1 MVKNTS
7 GPPPHFSYAHRSTRK
22 TDFAAEAAATKFNSV
37 CLYVGLTEEPDGT
50 CNTKRQDIWVWRTV
64 CMWGS
69 PQWEG
74 EPVAEVGRE
83 RKVCA
88 REFVCAAHRLGGKGD
103 QMILIEHTRLN
114 LSRSCQQ
121 GHSTAYNTPCT
132 FSRLQRILL
141 LRTLS

>member
-1 MVKNTS
+1 M
-7 GPPPHFSYAHRSTRK
+7 Y
-22 TDFAAEAAATKFNSV
+22 DEAARDLGV
-37 CLYVGLTEEPDGT
+37 EDCLYVGLTGAG
-50 CNTKRQDIWVWRTV
+50 RA
-64 CMWGS
+64 
-69 PQWEG
+69 
-74 EPVAEVGRE
+74 VAEVGRE
-83 RKVCA
+83 RGVCA
-88 REFVCAAHRLGGKGD
+88 RGFVCAAHRLGGKGD

>member
-1 MVKNTS
+1 M
-7 GPPPHFSYAHRSTRK
+7 Y
-22 TDFAAEAAATKFNSV
+22 DEAARDLGGED
-37 CLYVGLTEEPDGT
+37 CLYVGLT
-50 CNTKRQDIWVWRTV
+50 
-64 CMWGS
+64 GS
-69 PQWEG
+69 G
-74 EPVAEVGRE
+74 RGAVAEVGRE
-83 RKVCA
+83 RGVCGA
-88 REFVCAAHRLGGKGD
+88 RGFVCAAHRLGGEGD